1 MRSFQETVA
10 RVGLFRHIHGKVSRY
25 MTSEIR
31 QAKPP
36 NHNGPYPWIP
46 GTDRE
51 TDVPGLFF
59 LFQQYLTLAQGV

>member
-1 MRSFQETVA
+1 
-10 RVGLFRHIHGKVSRY
+10 

-36 NHNGPYPWIP
+36 NHTGPYPWIP

-51 TDVPGLFF
+51 TVVSGLFF